1 MNPARSIPLLI
12 LAAWSMVAV
21 LAPWL
26 PLNPDEIGLQRILST
41 PDPQAWLG
49 YDDLGRPMLDRLL
62 IGTRTSFVVAISVVS
77 LSMIAGTAIG
87 LFAAWFGG
95 FFDRVVVFITDVFLA
110 FPGILLAIA
119 LAAVLG
125 PGLANAVIA
134 LAIVGWVGFARL
146 ARAQA
151 LSIKTLDHVSAAQA
165 LGCGNIY
172 IARRHILPLLTG
184 PLIVQ
189 ATFELAGVV
198 IAEATLSFL
207 GLGVQPP
214 AASLGSMIRDGT
226 RYMLVAPHM
235 VLAPGLAVFLIVLC
249 VNLLGDQLRDKLDVR
264 LDTHKR

>member
-1 MNPARSIPLLI
+1 MNPARSIPLLF
-12 LAAWSMVAV
+12 LLAWSLLAV

-26 PLNPDEIGLQRILST
+26 PLNPDEIGLERILST
-41 PDPQAWLG
+41 PDIQAWLG
-49 YDDLGRPMLDRLL
+49 YDDLGRPMLDRL
-62 IGTRTSFVVAISVVS
+62 IVGARTSFIVAGAVVV
-77 LSMIAGTAIG
+77 LSMVVGTTIG

-95 FFDRVVVFITDVFLA
+95 WFDRIVVFITDVFLA

-125 PGLANAVIA
+125 PGLSNAVLA

-151 LSIKTLDHVSAAQA
+151 LSIKTLDHVSAARA
-165 LGCGNIY
+165 LGCGDFY
-172 IARRHILPLLTG
+172 IARKHILPLLSG

-235 VLAPGLAVFLIVLC
+235 VLAPGLVVFVIVLC

-264 LDTHKR
+264 LVTHKR